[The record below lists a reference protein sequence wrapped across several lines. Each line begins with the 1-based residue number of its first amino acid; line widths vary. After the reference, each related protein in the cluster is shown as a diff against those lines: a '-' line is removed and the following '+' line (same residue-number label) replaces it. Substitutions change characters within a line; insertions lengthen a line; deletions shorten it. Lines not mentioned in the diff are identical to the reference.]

1 MSAGTLTCR
10 RERPSPVSH
19 VCVCMCVCA
28 RSALSSTYCPV
39 WYCPV
44 LLTGREPLR
53 GRSTRATST
62 RLLRRLVSGAW
73 EMPRRLRNTPRL
85 IDACRSLTSVGFCC
99 CSVVEQ
105 PLFFHAIVCRPFAL
119 LVAPHFSRQ
128 PSRDSMSRERRRH
141 SYEEGSLALTLGLVC
156 W

>member
-1 MSAGTLTCR
+1 
-10 RERPSPVSH
+10 
-19 VCVCMCVCA
+19 
-28 RSALSSTYCPV
+28 
-39 WYCPV
+39 
-44 LLTGREPLR
+44 
-53 GRSTRATST
+53 
-62 RLLRRLVSGAW
+62 
-73 EMPRRLRNTPRL
+73 MPRRLRNTPRL

-156 W
+156 VGDLEDIDEHPSIRELLRKARKTVGGDRTSTKF